1 VLVWLGGQQRKN
13 PSNHCLRM
21 SATRFMKRKQEHWA
35 YEALRKRLEEKT
47 ESWVPHLQDAS
58 EPQIRRV
65 TRIPD
70 HERGII
76 FLMDPHAR
84 VEMDEA
90 LLERI
95 YPHILDTMEGQALV
109 VPSIEKIQQTIQDG
123 REWEASRVVTFLMED
138 PSRPVLTSDRPL
150 WYFRFTLSVRLLT
163 YMLSCDCLI
172 SIPFE
177 AAGWWLLDVIADSR
191 IQEAAPRLS
200 TDQDEF
206 VLSVSSGA
214 GQSFLG
220 KDWKDPIAARF
231 KGHLGIAAS
240 VDRFEHEQYNYILR
254 SQMVEAIVSTYP
266 ERLRT
271 NQPDPSKENR

>member
-1 VLVWLGGQQRKN
+1 
-13 PSNHCLRM
+13 
-21 SATRFMKRKQEHWA
+21 MKTKKEHWA
-35 YEALRKRLEEKT
+35 YEELRKRLEEKA

-65 TRIPD
+65 IRIPD

-76 FLMDPHAR
+76 FLVDPQAR
-84 VEMDEA
+84 VEMDEI

-95 YPHILDTMEGQALV
+95 YPHILETMEGQALV
-109 VPSIEKIQQTIQDG
+109 VPGIEKIQQTIQDG

-138 PSRPVLTSDRPL
+138 PARPVLGSDRPL

-172 SIPFE
+172 SIPFA
-177 AAGWWLLDVIADSR
+177 AAGSWLLDVIADSR

-214 GQSFLG
+214 GLTFLG
-220 KDWKDPIAARF
+220 DDWQYPVAARF
-231 KGHLGIAAS
+231 TGHLRIAES
-240 VDRFEHEQYNYILR
+240 VDRFEREQHNYIRR
-254 SQMVEAIVSTYP
+254 SEMVEAIV
-266 ERLRT
+266 
-271 NQPDPSKENR
+271 QPIRRD